1 MTNEFK
7 NVELIELHDSNVKIH
22 PRTYSDAL
30 AGWSEYSTKEQYVLG
45 GEEIERLANYFG
57 IQAETL
63 TAMAGDPPK
72 RYKNEIKYQEFNIVR
87 KDTKDIGS
95 GHTTIEG
102 GGSHKIG
109 ELWAKVIGERMLEIK
124 FTSLFGGESEDED
137 EDQEMVYVTY
147 SGSYSVW
154 WSPEKA

>member
-1 MTNEFK
+1 MTNEFR
-7 NVELIELHDSNVKIH
+7 NAELIELHDSNVKIH
-22 PRTYSDAL
+22 PRSYSDAL

-45 GEEIERLANYFG
+45 GEEIERLANFFG

-95 GHTTIEG
+95 GSDSTEY
-102 GGSHKIG
+102 GSSHRIG

-124 FTSLFGGESEDED
+124 FTTLYGEDSETE
-137 EDQEMVYVTY
+137 EQEMVCVTY

-154 WSPEKA
+154 WSPEEA